1 MQNKSYF
8 FSYNFF
14 RFENNLK
21 NILIFFPFFIS
32 PKNLFVTDLFDLFFG
47 FVIFS
52 ILTSICYATNNFTDR
67 KKDKVN
73 KLKKNLK
80 TLNKKTIILI
90 NIFLYFLLAILFF
103 YSEFFSY
110 YLLIYLICFYLYN
123 FLIKDII
130 LLDIIFLV
138 SFYLIRIYYGASIIN
153 IDITYWFLIFFST
166 LFFILSIFKRIIQI
180 DVNNLVNKNL
190 IISYTQKNLIF
201 LKGLIFLFLILN
213 IGTFSL
219 YIYEIENPGFLSLF
233 SSSISRYELNT
244 ITLTIFF
251 AIYIFWIFRLIILV
265 FTKKIKKDI
274 YMFLITDKISYLC
287 LTIVTAILILY
298 KFL

>member
-1 MQNKSYF
+1 M
-8 FSYNFF
+8 
-14 RFENNLK
+14 
-21 NILIFFPFFIS
+21 
-32 PKNLFVTDLFDLFFG
+32 
-47 FVIFS
+47 
-52 ILTSICYATNNFTDR
+52 
-67 KKDKVN
+67 
-73 KLKKNLK
+73 
-80 TLNKKTIILI
+80 
-90 NIFLYFLLAILFF
+90 
-103 YSEFFSY
+103 
-110 YLLIYLICFYLYN
+110 
-123 FLIKDII
+123 
-130 LLDIIFLV
+130 